1 MHEYTKYK
9 IKCKLKEAGKFVL
22 DNKVAFLQ
30 MGIMAAVVF
39 APDIGFC
46 NTATQST
53 GQGVTAGQQGAK
65 LGSVNTGINSLN
77 QPLQM
82 IGNALTGPIPAVFTI
97 VSGAVGGLAWGM
109 GWEQQIT
116 QRALKCVGG
125 GAVAMGAGSVLS
137 DVGIDASAC
146 LIM

>member
-9 IKCKLKEAGKFVL
+9 IKRQLKQAGKFVL

-30 MGIMAAVVF
+30 MGVMAAVCF
-39 APDIGFC
+39 APDVGFC
-46 NTATQST
+46 SVTTGGEGGDHQIST
-53 GQGVTAGQQGAK
+53 
-65 LGSVNTGINSLN
+65 VNSSITSLN
-77 QPLQM
+77 GPLQK
-82 IGNALTGPIPAVFTI
+82 IGGALTGPIPAVFTI
-97 VSGAVGGLAWGM
+97 VSGAIGGLAWGM

-125 GAVAMGAGSVLS
+125 GAVAMGAGQVLT
-137 DVGIDASAC
+137 DVGVGTSGF

>member
-9 IKCKLKEAGKFVL
+9 IKCRLKEAGKFVL

-30 MGIMAAVVF
+30 MGIMAAVVI

-46 NTATQST
+46 ST
-53 GQGVTAGQQGAK
+53 TGAAD
-65 LGSVNTGINSLN
+65 NTGIQEGKSGITITALKD
-77 QPLQM
+77 PVEK
-82 IGNALTGPIPAVFTI
+82 IGATLTGPVPAIFTVI
-97 VSGAVGGLAWGM
+97 SGAIGGLSWGM

-125 GAVAMGAGSVLS
+125 GAVAMSAG
-137 DVGIDASAC
+137 GIMDNLGITAGC
-146 LIM
+146 IIG